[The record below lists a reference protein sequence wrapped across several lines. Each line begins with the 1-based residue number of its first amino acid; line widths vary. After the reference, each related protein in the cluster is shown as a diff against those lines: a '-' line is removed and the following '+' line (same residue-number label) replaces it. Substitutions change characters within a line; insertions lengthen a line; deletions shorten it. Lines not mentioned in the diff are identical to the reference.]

1 MVMTMMIVVVVV
13 VVVVVVQVLRLILL
27 RHVETYDNSWGGVRA
42 CLRAVLPVHL
52 RKSLAMQL
60 CRRCTFAEML
70 SGAR

>member
-1 MVMTMMIVVVVV
+1 MTMMIVVVE
-13 VVVVVVQVLRLILL
+13 VVVVVQVLRLILL